1 MRGLCSR
8 LAAGSTQATAQ
19 FERRYQMRKLRLLVA
34 ISLLVMA
41 ASCSSTSEPMA
52 VEITGPLG
60 PGETAAQITGPA
72 VADGIVC
79 EAATYVEGDFFDLD
93 GKVLTDEERDQLMQ
107 VEMETG
113 EIVFSAKDG
122 RWTCV
127 DGSGTFDTV
136 DTPTM
141 AASDLDFEG
150 TNEPA
155 TWTVEDGT
163 GEYEGLSGSGTV
175 IVDFPNGTVVYDGE
189 LQK

>member
-1 MRGLCSR
+1 
-8 LAAGSTQATAQ
+8 
-19 FERRYQMRKLRLLVA
+19 MRKLRLSAVISFLV
-34 ISLLVMA
+34 IA
-41 ASCSSTSEPMA
+41 ASCSSSSEPMA

-60 PGETAAQITGPA
+60 PAETPAQIAGPA
-72 VADGIVC
+72 VDDGIVC
-79 EAATYVEGDFFDLD
+79 DAATYVEGDFVDLD

-113 EIVFSAKDG
+113 EIVFSAKHG
-122 RWTCV
+122 RWTCA

-141 AASDLDFEG
+141 ATPELNFEG

-155 TWTVEDGT
+155 TWEVESGT
-163 GEYEGLSGSGTV
+163 GDYEGLAGSGKV

-189 LQK
+189 LQKG